1 MNYSKVLPCKT
12 IQTNHQSPNYQSPN
26 QRKMS
31 TVKYTQPQ
39 IKRMN
44 TVAIILSIAVPL
56 LVAILM
62 NPRMPK
68 MTLPFD
74 PYILPPFYATINAV
88 TAVVLIL
95 AVYFIKQRKIDLH
108 QRMIYIAMGLS
119 AIFLISYV
127 LYHSST
133 QPTSYGGE
141 GAIRYVY
148 YFLLISHI
156 ILSAVVVP
164 FVLFTFI
171 RGFTRQD
178 ARHKKIAKWTFPL
191 WLYVAVTGV
200 VCYLMISPYYG

>member
-1 MNYSKVLPCKT
+1 
-12 IQTNHQSPNYQSPN
+12 
-26 QRKMS
+26 MS
-31 TVKYTQPQ
+31 TIKYKQPQ

-44 TVAIILSIAVPL
+44 TLAIVLSILVPL
-56 LVAILM
+56 AVAILM

-108 QRMIYIAMGLS
+108 QRMIYIAMSLS
-119 AIFLISYV
+119 ATFLICYV

-141 GAIRYVY
+141 GTIRYIY

-200 VCYLMISPYYG
+200 ICYLMISPYYG

>member
-1 MNYSKVLPCKT
+1 
-12 IQTNHQSPNYQSPN
+12 
-26 QRKMS
+26 MS
-31 TVKYTQPQ
+31 TVKYTRPQ

-68 MTLPFD
+68 LTLPFD
-74 PYILPPFYATINAV
+74 PYLLPPFYATINAV
-88 TAVVLIL
+88 TALVLIL

-108 QRMIYIAMGLS
+108 QRMIFIAMGLS
-119 AIFLISYV
+119 AVFLISYV

-156 ILSAVVVP
+156 ILSAAVVP

-178 ARHKKIAKWTFPL
+178 ARHRKIAKWTFPL

-200 VCYLMISPYYG
+200 ICYLMIAPYYG

>member
-1 MNYSKVLPCKT
+1 LFHNKVKRINESTNNELTDNESNEIMNT
-12 IQTNHQSPNYQSPN
+12 IKP
-26 QRKMS
+26 
-31 TVKYTQPQ
+31 YTPAQ

-44 TVAIILSIAVPL
+44 RVAIILSIALPL
-56 LVAILM
+56 VIAVLM

-74 PYILPPFYATINAV
+74 PYILPPFYATINAI

-95 AVYFIKQRKIDLH
+95 AVYFIKQRKINLH

-119 AIFLISYV
+119 AVFLLSYV

-148 YFLLISHI
+148 YFFLISHI

-178 ARHKKIAKWTFPL
+178 ARHRKIAKWTFPL

-200 VCYLMISPYYG
+200 ICYLMIAPYYG

>member
-1 MNYSKVLPCKT
+1 
-12 IQTNHQSPNYQSPN
+12 
-26 QRKMS
+26 MS

>member
-1 MNYSKVLPCKT
+1 
-12 IQTNHQSPNYQSPN
+12 
-26 QRKMS
+26 MS
-31 TVKYTQPQ
+31 IVKYTQPQ

-44 TVAIILSIAVPL
+44 IVAIVLSIAVPL
-56 LVAILM
+56 AIAVLM

-68 MTLPFD
+68 ISLPFD

-88 TAVVLIL
+88 TAAVLIL
-95 AVYFIKQRKIDLH
+95 AVYFIKQRKIALH
-108 QRMIYIAMGLS
+108 QRMIFLAMGLS
-119 AIFLISYV
+119 AIFLVSYV

-141 GAIRYVY
+141 GTIRYVY

-178 ARHKKIAKWTFPL
+178 ERHRKIAKWTFPL

-200 VCYLMISPYYG
+200 ICYLMIAPYYG

>member
-1 MNYSKVLPCKT
+1 MSVIKYN
-12 IQTNHQSPNYQSPN
+12 QT
-26 QRKMS
+26 
-31 TVKYTQPQ
+31 Q

-44 TVAIILSIAVPL
+44 RVAIILSIAVPL

-68 MTLPFD
+68 LTLPFD
-74 PYILPPFYATINAV
+74 PYILPPFYATTNAV

-95 AVYFIKQRKIDLH
+95 AIIFIKQGKIALH
-108 QRMIYIAMGLS
+108 QRMIFIAIGLS
-119 AIFLISYV
+119 AVFLISYI

-133 QPTSYGGE
+133 QPTSYGGQ
-141 GAIRYVY
+141 GIMRSIY

-178 ARHKKIAKWTFPL
+178 ERHRKIAKWTFPL

-200 VCYLMISPYYG
+200 ICYLMISPYYG

>member
-1 MNYSKVLPCKT
+1 
-12 IQTNHQSPNYQSPN
+12 
-26 QRKMS
+26 MS
-31 TVKYTQPQ
+31 QQKYTQAQ

-44 TVAIILSIAVPL
+44 RVAIALSIAVPL

-68 MTLPFD
+68 LTLPFD

-88 TAVVLIL
+88 TAIVLIL
-95 AVYFIKQRKIDLH
+95 AVYFIKQRKIVLH

-119 AIFLISYV
+119 VIFLLSYV

-133 QPTSYGGE
+133 QPTSYGGQ
-141 GAIRYVY
+141 GTIRSIYYV
-148 YFLLISHI
+148 LLISHI
-156 ILSAVVVP
+156 ILSAVVIP

-178 ARHKKIAKWTFPL
+178 ERHRKIAKWTFPL

-200 VCYLMISPYYG
+200 ICYLMIAPYYVS